1 MKIWGISSAVL
12 AALLALSLLNSA
24 YLSRCCGQWHDQLVE
39 IDEYVQQEDWPSAC
53 EKLKYFTESWN
64 KQQTYLHIVIEHQE
78 IDNAQALIEKGLV
91 LAQEADASEFRVNNA
106 ELFSQLTLLDEME
119 RLSIKNV
126 L

>member
-1 MKIWGISSAVL
+1 MKIWGISIAVL

-24 YLSRCCGQWHDQLVE
+24 YLSRCCAQWNAQLVE
-39 IDEYVQQEDWPSAC
+39 IDQYVQQEDWQAAC
-53 EKLKYFTESWN
+53 EKLNRFTESWD

-78 IDNAQALIEKGLV
+78 IDNAQALIQKSLI

-106 ELFSQLTLLDEME
+106 ELLSQLTLLDEME